1 MVARTWRGWTR
12 REDADE
18 YVAYIEDTGMR
29 QYRETPGN
37 RGAWILRRDEGD
49 RTEFTTL
56 SFWDSLE
63 SIRGFAGRRARARR
77 ATTRRTTGSS
87 SRARTP

>member
-12 REDADE
+12 REDANE
-18 YVAYIEDTGMR
+18 YVAYIEETGIR

-37 RGAWILRRDEGD
+37 QGAWILRRDEGD

-63 SIRGFAGRRARARR
+63 SIRGSR
-77 ATTRRTTGSS
+77 ATTSNAPCTTRKTIGSS